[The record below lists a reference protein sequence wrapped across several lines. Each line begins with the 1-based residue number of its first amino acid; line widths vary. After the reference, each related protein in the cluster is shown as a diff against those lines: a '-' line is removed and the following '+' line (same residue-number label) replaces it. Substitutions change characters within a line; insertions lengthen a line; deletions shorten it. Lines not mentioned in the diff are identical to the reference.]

1 MTMPLKQGDALLI
14 VDVQNDFCPGGA
26 LAVEDGDAVVPVLNE
41 WLDAAR
47 NRDIPI
53 FASRDWHPRDHCSFT
68 DRGGQWPPHCIR
80 NTPGAAFHP
89 ELKLPD
95 GTIII
100 SKATK
105 PERDAYSAFDGTDL
119 ADRLRQAGIRRVW
132 VGGLAQDVCVKATV
146 LDACQDGFETHV
158 LLDGTRPVDADSGRA
173 AVDEMKQA
181 GAMVESGVR
190 P

>member
-1 MTMPLKQGDALLI
+1 
-14 VDVQNDFCPGGA
+14 
-26 LAVEDGDAVVPVLNE
+26 VVPVLNE

-173 AVDEMKQA
+173 AVEEMKQA